1 MGSAVYTDVH
11 EFWKHPAS
19 EPTLE
24 AGTVPI
30 HPLSAQQLLEPRQ
43 STRVSL
49 RWRLGL
55 GLRLGGDVNA
65 FLLSRIP
72 VLPPQGSLSR
82 PAVGTQ

>member
-30 HPLSAQQLLEPRQ
+30 HPLSAQQLLEPKVRGW
-43 STRVSL
+43 SL

-55 GLRLGGDVNA
+55 GLRLGDDVKA

-72 VLPPQGSLSR
+72 ALPPQGSLSR
-82 PAVGTQ
+82 PTVGTQ